1 MGKVTSSFFTVVL
14 GAAAGAAYLAYRV
27 SHETGKSYVEA
38 LSEVPAEAGRYWEE
52 LRTRGREAVDAGRE
66 AAQKKQS
73 EIEEQLHGQSQPPS
87 V

>member
-1 MGKVTSSFFTVVL
+1 MGKLTSSFFTL
-14 GAAAGAAYLAYRV
+14 AIGATAGAAYLAYRI
-27 SHETGKSYVEA
+27 SQETGKSFTEA

-52 LRTRGREAVDAGRE
+52 LRTRGREAVDAGRT

-73 EIEEQLHGQSQPPS
+73 EIEQQLHGQSGPPS